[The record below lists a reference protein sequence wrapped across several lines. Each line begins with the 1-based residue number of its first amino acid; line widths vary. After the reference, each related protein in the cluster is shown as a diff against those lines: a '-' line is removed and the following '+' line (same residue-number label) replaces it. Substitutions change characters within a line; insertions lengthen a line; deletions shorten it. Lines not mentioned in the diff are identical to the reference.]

1 MYIVS
6 IFIAVI
12 NTLLNNHEKVN
23 TSLASIESQIF
34 LPVLISSKK
43 SFSYKSVWVRRFNQL
58 QWMYLWINYNG
69 LKNGSVD
76 AEFYNY
82 MYDLIIA

>member
-23 TSLASIESQIF
+23 TSLAFIESQIF

-43 SFSYKSVWVRRFNQL
+43 SFSYKSILGPTL
-58 QWMYLWINYNG
+58 Q
-69 LKNGSVD
+69 SVTMD
-76 AEFYNY
+76 VF
-82 MYDLIIA
+82 MD